1 MKANQQ
7 QQESRMDER
16 LKDSVS
22 YQAYM
27 SSPYKSIKHS
37 TYFNV
42 YDELFSRYR
51 GKDITFVE
59 IGVFG
64 GGSLFMWKEFFGPKA
79 RIIGIDLNPDAK
91 NLEKYGFE
99 IYIGSQSDEN
109 FWTELLCQIGLIDVA
124 LDDGGHTYLQ
134 QIVTTEML
142 LPNIKDGG
150 MLVIEDTHTSYM
162 DGYGPRKHSFLNYT
176 KYMIDSING
185 RFSGLN
191 QAKSNKR
198 IFSIQSYESIIAFH
212 VDTRKAALPS
222 HTTTNNG
229 IDTAPAN
236 YVHHGNKLTS
246 ITGLIPSW
254 ARNLKRIK
262 FINHIGK
269 KITSSIYNNT
279 GGAGRLKY
287 YFSALRK

>member
-1 MKANQQ
+1 
-7 QQESRMDER
+7 MDEQ
-16 LKDSVS
+16 LKDSAS
-22 YQAYM
+22 HQAYM
-27 SSPYKSIKHS
+27 RSPYKSIKHS

-51 GKDITFVE
+51 GKEITFVE

-64 GGSLFMWKEFFGPKA
+64 GGSLFMWRDYFGPKA
-79 RIIGIDLNPDAK
+79 RIIGIDLNPEAK
-91 NLEKYGFE
+91 SLEKYGFE
-99 IYIGSQSDEN
+99 IYIGSQSDES
-109 FWTELLCQIGLIDVA
+109 FWKNIISLLGPIDVA

-142 LPNIKDGG
+142 IPHIKDGG
-150 MLVIEDTHTSYM
+150 MLVVEDTHTSYM
-162 DGYGPRKHSFLNYT
+162 NGFGPRKYSFLNYV
-176 KYMIDSING
+176 KYLIDSINY
-185 RFSGLN
+185 RFSSLDSV
-191 QAKSNKR
+191 KSNKR

-222 HTTTNNG
+222 QATSNNG

-236 YVHHGNKLTS
+236 YVHHGNKLAS
-246 ITGLIPSW
+246 ITGAIPSW
-254 ARNLKRIK
+254 AKNLKRVEMIK
-262 FINHIGK
+262 FIGN

-287 YFSALRK
+287 YFQKRRS